1 MPDMM
6 STGISGLRAL
16 QRALDTTSHNIANA
30 GTEGYS
36 RQRVDFQA
44 RIPSQYGNGWV
55 GNGVEAAT
63 VRRTYDQFLV
73 AQTRVSG
80 GTYERLNEFAAQAER
95 INNMLGDSSTGL
107 SASLQRFANALQGVA
122 TTPASIPARQTLLAQ
137 GSELAQR
144 LTAYDQR
151 LRVLDQDINARFTVE
166 ARDISSIAAN
176 IADLNGQIT
185 AAYERSNQPPN
196 DLLDQRDRLIDQIS
210 QKLNVSV
217 VPENNSTLNVFVG
230 NGQALVLGT
239 AASDITVTQDQFDP
253 ERRQLALRTPSG
265 PIDITQNLRGG
276 SLGGLIDFRR
286 EMLDPARNALGRMA
300 TALTEQMNAQH
311 RAGMDLSGVL
321 GGDFFRV
328 GGVETS
334 PANNNSGA
342 ATLAVT
348 RTAIGELTEYDY
360 TLESTGSGMQLKRAD
375 TGLAIPMTGSGT
387 VADPFLAAGMSI
399 VTTGA
404 AAIGDRFMIR
414 PTRNAVAGFGL
425 AVTDASRVAAAA
437 PSRTSSS
444 TANTGSASISAGEV
458 VDATDP
464 ALRSPVVIDFT
475 SPTSYSINGSGS
487 FAYSSG
493 AAITVNGWSVT
504 LSGAAATGDQFSV
517 LDNSA
522 GRGDNRNALLLA
534 DTLASPALDN
544 GTASVAA
551 TIERFTAE
559 IGLQTRSAQINR
571 DAQAVV
577 NRDDI
582 AARDS
587 VSGVNLDEEA
597 ANLLRY
603 QQAYQAAAK
612 VIAISSTLFD
622 SLLGAL
628 RR

>member
-30 GTEGYS
+30 NTEGFS

-44 RIPSQYGNGWV
+44 RVPSQFGSGWI
-55 GNGVEAAT
+55 GNGVEAAS
-63 VRRTYDQFLV
+63 VRRAYDQFLV

-95 INNMLGDSSTGL
+95 INNMVGDSSTGL
-107 SASLQRFANALQGVA
+107 SAIMQRFANALQGVA
-122 TTPASIPARQTLLAQ
+122 TTPASIPARETLLAEGAQ
-137 GSELAQR
+137 LAQR
-144 LTAYDQR
+144 LTAYDNR
-151 LRVLDQDINARFTVE
+151 LAVLDRDINARFRVE
-166 ARDISSIAAN
+166 ASDISSIAAN
-176 IADLNGQIT
+176 IAQLNGEIT
-185 AAYERSNQPPN
+185 AAYERSNQAPN

-210 QKLNVSV
+210 SKLNVSV
-217 VPENNSTLNVFVG
+217 VPENNTVLNVFVG

-239 AASDITVTQDQFDP
+239 AASEITVVQDRFDP
-253 ERRQLALRTPSG
+253 ERQQLALQTPSG
-265 PIDITQNLRGG
+265 PIDISQNLSGG
-276 SLGGLIDFRR
+276 ALGGLIDFRR
-286 EMLDPARNALGRMA
+286 EMLDPARNSLGRMA
-300 TALTEQMNAQH
+300 NAVTVQMNAQH
-311 RAGMDLSGVL
+311 RAGMDLSGAL

-328 GGVETS
+328 GAVQIS
-334 PANNNSGA
+334 PANNNTGTATPA
-342 ATLAVT
+342 AT
-348 RTAIGELTEYDY
+348 RIDIGSLTEYDY
-360 TLESTGSGMQLKRAD
+360 VLENTAGGMALQRAD
-375 TGLAIPMTGSGT
+375 TGEPVAMTGSGT
-387 VADPFLAAGMSI
+387 VADPYLAAGLSI
-399 VTTGA
+399 VTGGA
-404 AAIGDRFMIR
+404 AAVGDRFMIR
-414 PTRNAVAGFGL
+414 PTRAAVAGFGL

-437 PSRTSSS
+437 PVRTSSS
-444 TANTGSASISAGEV
+444 VANTGGATVSSGEV
-458 VDATDP
+458 LDASNP
-464 ALRSPVVIDFT
+464 ALRTPATIEFT
-475 SPTSYSINGSGS
+475 SATTYSINGSGS
-487 FAYSSG
+487 FTYTSG
-493 AAITVNGWSVT
+493 SPITQNGWSITVT
-504 LSGAAATGDQFSV
+504 GAPAVGDQFSV

-534 DTLASPALDN
+534 ASLAAPALDN
-544 GTASVAA
+544 GTTSVAA
-551 TIERFTAE
+551 AIERFTAE
-559 IGLQTRSAQINR
+559 VGLQTRSAQTNR

-622 SLLGAL
+622 SLLGAF

>member
-36 RQRVDFQA
+36 RQRVEFQA
-44 RIPSQYGNGWV
+44 RVPSQYGNGWV
-55 GNGVEAAT
+55 GNGVEAAA
-63 VRRTYDQFLV
+63 VRRSYDQFLV

-80 GTYERLNEFAAQAER
+80 GTAERLNEFAAQAER
-95 INNMLGDSSTGL
+95 INNLLGDPSTGL
-107 SASLQRFANALQGVA
+107 SASTQRFANALQGVA
-122 TTPASIPARQTLLAQ
+122 TTPASIPARETLLAEGAQ
-137 GSELAQR
+137 LAQR
-144 LTAYDQR
+144 LNDYDNR
-151 LRVLDQDINARFTVE
+151 LGTLDRDINARFAVE
-166 ARDISSIAAN
+166 ARDISSLAAN
-176 IADLNGQIT
+176 IAQLNGEIT
-185 AAYERSNQPPN
+185 AAYERSSQDPN

-210 QKLNVSV
+210 RKLNVSV
-217 VPENNSTLNVFVG
+217 VPENRTVLNVFVG

-239 AASDITVTQDQFDP
+239 AAAEITVTRDRFDP
-253 ERRQLALRTPSG
+253 ERQQLALQTPSG
-265 PIDITQNLRGG
+265 PIDISQNLSGG

-300 TALTEQMNAQH
+300 TALTEQMNGQH
-311 RAGMDLSGVL
+311 RAGIDLTGAL

-328 GGVETS
+328 GGVATS
-334 PANNNSGA
+334 PATDNAGS
-342 ATLAVT
+342 ATLNVA
-348 RTAIGELTEYDY
+348 RTAIGELTEYDFI
-360 TLESTGSGMQLKRAD
+360 LENTATGMQLQRAD
-375 TGLAIPMTGSGT
+375 TGVPVSLTGSGT
-387 VADPFLAAGMSI
+387 VADPYLAAGLSI
-399 VTTGA
+399 VTNGA
-404 AAIGDRFMIR
+404 AALGDRFMIR

-425 AVTDASRVAAAA
+425 AVTDAARVAAAA
-437 PSRTSSS
+437 PIRTSANN
-444 TANTGSASISAGEV
+444 ANTGSAAISAGEV
-458 VDATDP
+458 VDVTDP
-464 ALRSPVVIDFT
+464 ALRTPAVIQFT
-475 SPTSYSINGSGS
+475 SPTTYSINGSGS
-487 FAYSSG
+487 FPYTSG
-493 AAITVNGWSVT
+493 TPITQNGWSVT
-504 LSGAAATGDQFSV
+504 LTGTPAVGDQFSV

-534 DTLASPALDN
+534 ATLAAPALDN

-559 IGLQTRSAQINR
+559 IGLQTRSAQNNR

-577 NRDDI
+577 YRDDL

-587 VSGVNLDEEA
+587 VSGVNLGEEA

-622 SLLGAL
+622 SLLGAF